1 MAATR
6 SGPAPSSPTRRWAAS
21 AGPRRSSAP
30 CNGCAATRRR
40 SSPAPSSRWTAASA
54 WRAVSEPRLRHRWT
68 VVALLFG
75 ATTVNYVDRQV
86 LGILA
91 PTLSRELRWTE
102 TDYAAI
108 VSWFSVAYGFGLLVM
123 GRVMDRIGVRAGLAL
138 AVLVWSLAAMGH
150 ALART
155 VAGFGL
161 ARALLGAGES
171 GNFPAAVKAV
181 AEWFPQ
187 KERALATGLFNAAS
201 NVGVIVAALLVPAI
215 ALGLGWRWAFLA
227 TGALDL
233 VWLALW
239 VALYRDP
246 ARPPRED
253 TMSWRSL
260 IGRRQTW
267 AFIVGKALTDPV
279 WLFYLFWLPKFLDAS
294 FGVRL
299 AGLAAPLVVIYVAAD
314 VGSITGGW
322 MSGALIK
329 RGWSVNR
336 GRKTALLVAALCILP
351 AMFAPPA
358 GSMWVAVGIVSV
370 AAGAHQWGAANLF
383 TTVSDMFPPGAVGSV
398 VGIGG
403 CAGLFSAFGL
413 QRLTGTILQ
422 ATGGNYAP
430 IFAVL
435 GLAYIGA
442 LALIHLLVPR
452 LEPAEGSLAPVR

>member
-1 MAATR
+1 
-6 SGPAPSSPTRRWAAS
+6 
-21 AGPRRSSAP
+21 
-30 CNGCAATRRR
+30 
-40 SSPAPSSRWTAASA
+40 
-54 WRAVSEPRLRHRWT
+54 
-68 VVALLFG
+68 VALLFG

-91 PTLSRELRWTE
+91 PTLTRELRWTE

-108 VSWFSVAYGFGLLVM
+108 VSWFSIAYGVGLLVM

-138 AVLVWSLAAMGH
+138 AVLIWSLAAMGH

-155 VAGFGL
+155 VAGFGI

-187 KERALATGLFNAAS
+187 KERALATGIFNAGS
-201 NVGVIVAALLVPAI
+201 NVGVIVAALLVPSI

-233 VWLALW
+233 LWLALW
-239 VALYRDP
+239 LALYRAP
-246 ARPPRED
+246 NREAPVAD
-253 TMSWRSL
+253 AERAPWRAL
-260 IGRRQTW
+260 LGRRQTW
-267 AFIVGKALTDPV
+267 AFIVGKAMTDPV

-299 AGLAAPLVVIYVAAD
+299 VGLAAPLVVIYVAAD

-322 MSGALIK
+322 LSGALIK

-336 GRKTALLVAALCILP
+336 GRKTALLAAALCVLP
-351 AMFAPPA
+351 TMYAPAA

-370 AAGAHQWGAANLF
+370 AAGAHQWWSANLF
-383 TTVSDMFPPGAVGSV
+383 TTVSDMFPRGAVASV

-413 QRLTGTILQ
+413 QRLTGAILQ
-422 ATGGNYAP
+422 ATGGNYGP

-435 GLAYIGA
+435 GLAYVGA
-442 LALIHLLVPR
+442 LGLIHLLVPR
-452 LEPAEGSLAPVR
+452 LEPAEASLAAGR

>member
-1 MAATR
+1 M
-6 SGPAPSSPTRRWAAS
+6 
-21 AGPRRSSAP
+21 
-30 CNGCAATRRR
+30 
-40 SSPAPSSRWTAASA
+40 
-54 WRAVSEPRLRHRWT
+54 
-68 VVALLFG
+68 ALLFG

-91 PTLSRELRWTE
+91 PTLTRELRWTE

-108 VSWFSVAYGFGLLVM
+108 VSWFSIAYGVGLLVM

-138 AVLVWSLAAMGH
+138 AVLIWSLAAMGH

-155 VAGFGL
+155 VAGFGI

-187 KERALATGLFNAAS
+187 KERALATGIFNAGS
-201 NVGVIVAALLVPAI
+201 NVGVIVAALLVPSI

-233 VWLALW
+233 LWLALW
-239 VALYRDP
+239 LALYRAP
-246 ARPPRED
+246 NREAPVAD
-253 TMSWRSL
+253 AERAPWRAL
-260 IGRRQTW
+260 LGRRQTW
-267 AFIVGKALTDPV
+267 AFIVGKAMTDPV

-299 AGLAAPLVVIYVAAD
+299 VGLAAPLVVIYVAAD

-322 MSGALIK
+322 LSGALIK

-336 GRKTALLVAALCILP
+336 GRKTALLAAALCVLP
-351 AMFAPPA
+351 TMYAPAA

-370 AAGAHQWGAANLF
+370 AAGAHQWWSANLF
-383 TTVSDMFPPGAVGSV
+383 TTVSDMFPRGAVASV

-413 QRLTGTILQ
+413 QRLTGAILQ
-422 ATGGNYAP
+422 ATGGNYGP

-435 GLAYIGA
+435 GLAYVGA
-442 LALIHLLVPR
+442 LGLIHLLVPR
-452 LEPAEGSLAPVR
+452 LEPAEASLAAGR

>member
-1 MAATR
+1 
-6 SGPAPSSPTRRWAAS
+6 
-21 AGPRRSSAP
+21 
-30 CNGCAATRRR
+30 
-40 SSPAPSSRWTAASA
+40 
-54 WRAVSEPRLRHRWT
+54 
-68 VVALLFG
+68 VALLFG

-108 VSWFSVAYGFGLLVM
+108 VSWFSVAYGLGLLVM
-123 GRVMDRIGVRAGLAL
+123 GRVMDRIGVRAGLAI

-150 ALART
+150 ALVRT
-155 VAGFGL
+155 VAGFGV
-161 ARALLGAGES
+161 ARALLGLGES

-181 AEWFPQ
+181 AQWFP
-187 KERALATGLFNAAS
+187 KSERALATGVFNAGS
-201 NVGVIVAALLVPAI
+201 NVGVVVAALLVPPI

-233 VWLALW
+233 IWLALW
-239 VALYRDP
+239 VALYREP
-246 ARPPRED
+246 ARPPRLSDTERSGAD
-253 TMSWRSL
+253 TMSWGSL

-336 GRKTALLVAALCILP
+336 GRKTALLIAALCIVP
-351 AMFAPPA
+351 TMFAPAA
-358 GSMWVAVGIVSV
+358 GRLWVAVSIVSV
-370 AAGAHQWGAANLF
+370 AAGAHQWWSANLY
-383 TTVSDMFPPGAVGSV
+383 TTVSDMFPPEAVASV

-403 CAGLFSAFGL
+403 CAGLFSAFGF
-413 QRLTGTILQ
+413 QRLTGAILQ

-435 GLAYIGA
+435 GLAYVGA
-442 LALIHLLVPR
+442 LALIHFLVPR
-452 LEPAEGSLAPVR
+452 LEPAAEALAGRG

>member
-1 MAATR
+1 M
-6 SGPAPSSPTRRWAAS
+6 
-21 AGPRRSSAP
+21 
-30 CNGCAATRRR
+30 
-40 SSPAPSSRWTAASA
+40 
-54 WRAVSEPRLRHRWT
+54 
-68 VVALLFG
+68 ALLFG

-91 PTLSRELRWTE
+91 PTLTRELRWTE

-108 VSWFSVAYGFGLLVM
+108 VSWFSIAYGVGLLVM

-138 AVLVWSLAAMGH
+138 AVLIWSLAAMGH

-155 VAGFGL
+155 VAGFGV

-187 KERALATGLFNAAS
+187 KERALATGIFNAGS
-201 NVGVIVAALLVPAI
+201 NVGVIVAALLVPSI

-233 VWLALW
+233 LWLALW
-239 VALYRDP
+239 LALYRAP
-246 ARPPRED
+246 NREAPVAD
-253 TMSWRSL
+253 AERAPWRAL
-260 IGRRQTW
+260 LGRRQTW
-267 AFIVGKALTDPV
+267 AFIVGKAMTDPV

-299 AGLAAPLVVIYVAAD
+299 VGLAAPLVVIYVAAD

-322 MSGALIK
+322 LSGALIK

-336 GRKTALLVAALCILP
+336 GRKTALLAAALCVLP
-351 AMFAPPA
+351 TMYAPAA

-370 AAGAHQWGAANLF
+370 AAGAHQWWSANLF
-383 TTVSDMFPPGAVGSV
+383 TTVSDMFPRSAVASV

-413 QRLTGTILQ
+413 QRLTGAILQ
-422 ATGGNYAP
+422 ATGGNYGP

-435 GLAYIGA
+435 GLAYVGA
-442 LALIHLLVPR
+442 LGLIHLLVPR
-452 LEPAEGSLAPVR
+452 LEPAEASLAAGR

>member
-1 MAATR
+1 
-6 SGPAPSSPTRRWAAS
+6 
-21 AGPRRSSAP
+21 
-30 CNGCAATRRR
+30 
-40 SSPAPSSRWTAASA
+40 
-54 WRAVSEPRLRHRWT
+54 
-68 VVALLFG
+68 VALLFG

-91 PTLSRELRWTE
+91 PTLTRELHWTE

-108 VSWFSVAYGFGLLVM
+108 VSWFSVAYGLGLLVM
-123 GRVMDRIGVRAGLAL
+123 GRVMDRIGVRAGLAI

-150 ALART
+150 ALVRT
-155 VAGFGL
+155 VAGFGV
-161 ARALLGAGES
+161 ARALLGLGES

-181 AEWFPQ
+181 AQWFP
-187 KERALATGLFNAAS
+187 KSERALATGVFNAGS
-201 NVGVIVAALLVPAI
+201 NVGVVVAALLVPPI

-233 VWLALW
+233 IWLTLW
-239 VALYRDP
+239 VALYREP
-246 ARPPRED
+246 ARPPRLSDTERSGAD
-253 TMSWRSL
+253 TMSWGSL

-336 GRKTALLVAALCILP
+336 GRKTALLIAALCIVP
-351 AMFAPPA
+351 TMFAPAA
-358 GSMWVAVGIVSV
+358 GRLWVAVSIVSV
-370 AAGAHQWGAANLF
+370 AAGAHQWWSANLY
-383 TTVSDMFPPGAVGSV
+383 TTVSDMFPPEAVASV

-403 CAGLFSAFGL
+403 CAGLFSAFGF
-413 QRLTGTILQ
+413 QRLTGAILQ

-435 GLAYIGA
+435 GLAYLGA
-442 LALIHLLVPR
+442 LALIHFLVPR
-452 LEPAEGSLAPVR
+452 LEPAAEALAGRG

>member
-1 MAATR
+1 M
-6 SGPAPSSPTRRWAAS
+6 
-21 AGPRRSSAP
+21 
-30 CNGCAATRRR
+30 
-40 SSPAPSSRWTAASA
+40 
-54 WRAVSEPRLRHRWT
+54 
-68 VVALLFG
+68 ALLFG

-91 PTLSRELRWTE
+91 PTLTRELRWTE

-108 VSWFSVAYGFGLLVM
+108 VSWFSIAYGVGLLVM
-123 GRVMDRIGVRAGLAL
+123 GRVMDWIGVRAGLAL

-155 VAGFGL
+155 VAGFGI

-187 KERALATGLFNAAS
+187 KERALATGIFNAGS
-201 NVGVIVAALLVPAI
+201 NVGVIVAALLVPSI

-233 VWLALW
+233 LWLALW
-239 VALYRDP
+239 LALYRAP
-246 ARPPRED
+246 NREAPVAD
-253 TMSWRSL
+253 AERAPWRAL
-260 IGRRQTW
+260 LGRRQTW
-267 AFIVGKALTDPV
+267 AFIVGKAMTDPV

-299 AGLAAPLVVIYVAAD
+299 VGLAAPLVVIYVAAD

-322 MSGALIK
+322 LSGALIK

-336 GRKTALLVAALCILP
+336 GRKAALLAAALCVLP
-351 AMFAPPA
+351 TMFAPAA

-370 AAGAHQWGAANLF
+370 AAGAHQWWSANLF
-383 TTVSDMFPPGAVGSV
+383 TTVSDMFPRGAVASV

-413 QRLTGTILQ
+413 QRLTGAILQ
-422 ATGGNYAP
+422 ATGGNYGP

-435 GLAYIGA
+435 GLAYVGA
-442 LALIHLLVPR
+442 LGLIHLLVPR
-452 LEPAEGSLAPVR
+452 LEPAEASLAAGR

>member
-1 MAATR
+1 M
-6 SGPAPSSPTRRWAAS
+6 
-21 AGPRRSSAP
+21 
-30 CNGCAATRRR
+30 
-40 SSPAPSSRWTAASA
+40 
-54 WRAVSEPRLRHRWT
+54 
-68 VVALLFG
+68 ALLFG

-91 PTLSRELRWTE
+91 PTLTRELHWTE

-108 VSWFSVAYGFGLLVM
+108 VSWFSVAYGLGLLVM
-123 GRVMDRIGVRAGLAL
+123 GRVMDRIGVRAGLAI

-150 ALART
+150 ALVRT
-155 VAGFGL
+155 VAGFGV
-161 ARALLGAGES
+161 ARALLGLGES

-181 AEWFPQ
+181 AQWFP
-187 KERALATGLFNAAS
+187 KSERALATGVFNAGS
-201 NVGVIVAALLVPAI
+201 NVGVVVAALLVPPI

-233 VWLALW
+233 IWLALW
-239 VALYRDP
+239 VALYREP
-246 ARPPRED
+246 ARPPRLSDAERSGAD
-253 TMSWRSL
+253 TMSWGSL

-329 RGWSVNR
+329 SGWSVNR
-336 GRKTALLVAALCILP
+336 GRKTALLIAALCIVP
-351 AMFAPPA
+351 TMFAPAA
-358 GSMWVAVGIVSV
+358 GRLWVAVSIVSV
-370 AAGAHQWGAANLF
+370 AAGAHQWWSANLY
-383 TTVSDMFPPGAVGSV
+383 TTVSDMFPPEAVASV

-403 CAGLFSAFGL
+403 CAGLFSAFGF
-413 QRLTGTILQ
+413 QRLTGAILQ

-435 GLAYIGA
+435 GLAYLGA
-442 LALIHLLVPR
+442 LALIHFLAPR
-452 LEPAEGSLAPVR
+452 LEPAAETLAGPR